1 MAFNLFFTSIVSNI
15 CCFSEIVAVICDA
28 ILSALCDGSF
38 NCLIVFMV
46 SLEIFLFID
55 VNFSNLLKAVAAK
68 GNKSSSLGETSL

>member
-1 MAFNLFFTSIVSNI
+1 
-15 CCFSEIVAVICDA
+15 
-28 ILSALCDGSF
+28 
-38 NCLIVFMV
+38 MV